1 MKTYIFGFK
10 DSDIEVIRIALE
22 KSLKIKFSPHDS
34 LYLGGEY
41 YRHSNEKKE
50 TFILRK
56 NTDLLD
62 NELAEFEY
70 PEFNILLFVE
80 TSQQEREIQDL
91 IVKSLVKGYVLK

>member
-1 MKTYIFGFK
+1 MKTHIFGFK
-10 DSDIEVIRIALE
+10 DSDIEIIRIALE
-22 KSLKIKFSPHDS
+22 ESLKIKFIPHDS

-41 YRHSNEKKE
+41 YRYSNEEKE

-80 TSQQEREIQDL
+80 ISQQKREIQDL
-91 IVKSLVKGYVLK
+91 IVNGSVKGYFLK